1 MFKSLCHLIV
11 RTHVVLFQ
19 IIWAWFRDPLA
30 LVQSLFWGLLY
41 HTFARLLPYWKELI
55 SIRQINQGHN
65 GPYKY
70 GFVQTWDALNSTW
83 LSSFIHLNQWKL
95 PFSLYTPFPDKIIC
109 RKAFAAWSVNGTLSR
124 HVFFCKC
131 NSKPTFCL
139 LSGILERSLTI
150 WILSCIFIRRHCNL
164 TLRNCRPFV
173 SGLLSD
179 LYESVVKE
187 SKRSTWTYLT
197 TFPLCK
203 LGFRPRGR
211 KVIKVKV
218 RCMTVSASKKRAIM

>member
-41 HTFARLLPYWKELI
+41 RTFARLLPYWKELI

-95 PFSLYTPFPDKIIC
+95 PFRCILHFPTKSYVA
-109 RKAFAAWSVNGTLSR
+109 RLSQR
-124 HVFFCKC
+124 GLLTGRFRGMSFLQMQFEAH
-131 NSKPTFCL
+131 L
-139 LSGILERSLTI
+139 LSPI
-150 WILSCIFIRRHCNL
+150 WDSW
-164 TLRNCRPFV
+164 TLLNYLNPQ
-173 SGLLSD
+173 
-179 LYESVVKE
+179 LYIHPE
-187 SKRSTWTYLT
+187 TLQPYFAQLP
-197 TFPLCK
+197 PLCIRA
-203 LGFRPRGR
+203 LVGLIRERGER
-211 KVIKVKV
+211 I
-218 RCMTVSASKKRAIM
+218 